1 MVEKSRSCGLEAGC
15 AAASACLPTCE
26 MAAAVNPAVT
36 IAEITNELLQLR
48 WRLALAVT
56 DPDTMLSADCKSR
69 WLVVLEQLDK
79 MITSQ
84 GVPATAESLRSL
96 LASID
101 CTELARST
109 ADWGE
114 VPS

>member
-1 MVEKSRSCGLEAGC
+1 MVEMVRSCGLDAGC
-15 AAASACLPTCE
+15 AAASACIPTRE
-26 MAAAVNPAVT
+26 KAAAMSPSLS

-56 DPDTMLSADCKSR
+56 DPDTVLSADCKSR
-69 WLVVLEQLDK
+69 WLVVLEQLDE
-79 MITSQ
+79 MIMSQ

-101 CTELARST
+101 CTELARTTS
-109 ADWGE
+109 
-114 VPS
+114 